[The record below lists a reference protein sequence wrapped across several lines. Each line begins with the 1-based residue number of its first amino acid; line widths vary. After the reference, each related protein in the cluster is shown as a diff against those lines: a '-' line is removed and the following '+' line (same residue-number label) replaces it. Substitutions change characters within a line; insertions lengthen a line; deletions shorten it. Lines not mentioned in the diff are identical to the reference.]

1 MTQSVERVGHM
12 CDIPTRLECAYC
24 IRSESHG
31 GECTGKK
38 NNEQGCLIFKRD
50 PKGCIRRADL
60 KIPFK
65 LYDNIPPLKFWE
77 NDKWVVYGK
86 DTSIKIHSI
95 KHLSW
100 EKGAGILY
108 VHADCSYYVDEFSHE
123 YEKEQNKPK
132 LKVIK

>member
-1 MTQSVERVGHM
+1 M

-50 PKGCIRRADL
+50 KRGCIRRADL
-60 KIPFK
+60 KIPFN
-65 LYDNIPPLKFWE
+65 LYDYIPPLNFWE

-100 EKGAGILY
+100 EKG
-108 VHADCSYYVDEFSHE
+108 
-123 YEKEQNKPK
+123 
-132 LKVIK
+132 